1 MNANRGYYDIGIDF
15 EKILMDTGCLDEMF
29 YLQDLKKRKMY
40 LNCEITQGSVA
51 SIVRH
56 ILQFNAEDKGIAP
69 EVRQPILLY
78 IISEGG
84 DVDAGF
90 ELIDAIQNSKTP
102 VYTINLGYWYS
113 MGFLIGLSGHKR
125 YATKNAKFLMHDGSH
140 FIYNSSAKARDQM
153 RFNDR
158 VEERVKEHVLSLSN
172 LDGDEYDAKLRVE
185 WYMFADEAKERGF
198 IDCIIGED
206 CDIDEVI

>member
-56 ILQFNAEDKGIAP
+56 ILQFNAEDNGIVP

-125 YATKNAKFLMHDGSH
+125 YATKNAKVLMHDGSN

-158 VEERVKEHVLSLSN
+158 VEERIKEYVLSRSN
-172 LDGDEYDAKLRVE
+172 LGGDEYDAKLRVE

-198 IDCIIGED
+198 VDCIIGED

>member
-56 ILQFNAEDKGIAP
+56 ILQFNAEDKGVAP

-102 VYTINLGYWYS
+102 FTPSTWVTGIPWAS
-113 MGFLIGLSGHKR
+113 
-125 YATKNAKFLMHDGSH
+125 
-140 FIYNSSAKARDQM
+140 
-153 RFNDR
+153 
-158 VEERVKEHVLSLSN
+158 
-172 LDGDEYDAKLRVE
+172 
-185 WYMFADEAKERGF
+185 
-198 IDCIIGED
+198 
-206 CDIDEVI
+206 

>member
-56 ILQFNAEDKGIAP
+56 ILQFNAEDKGISP

-198 IDCIIGED
+198 VDYIIGED

>member
-1 MNANRGYYDIGIDF
+1 MNTNTGYYDIGIDF

-29 YLQDLKKRKMY
+29 YLQDLKRRKIW
-40 LNCEITQGSVA
+40 LNCEITQGTIASV
-51 SIVRH
+51 VRH
-56 ILQFNAEDKGIAP
+56 IMQINAEDKGI
-69 EVRQPILLY
+69 EVENRKPILLY

-102 VYTINLGYWYS
+102 IYTINLGYWYS

-125 YATKNAKFLMHDGSH
+125 YATGNAKFLMHDGSH
-140 FIYNSSAKARDQM
+140 FICNSSTKARDQM

-158 VEERVKEHVLSLSN
+158 VEERIKEYVLSHSN
-172 LDGDEYDAKLRVE
+172 LDSDEYDAKLRVE

-198 IDCIIGED
+198 VDCIIGED

>member
-198 IDCIIGED
+198 VDCIIGED

>member
-198 IDCIIGED
+198 VDYIIGED